1 MYGRY
6 CGFFTPFFH
15 FFRIFRKSRKS
26 ALQRLCRALFSLF
39 FKIFKI
45 SAKFSKKSE
54 KKCSAELCRGFAEHF
69 FHFFSK
75 IFENF
80 QKFFTKLHKVVYA
93 KTKTDAH
100 SSCQCQ
106 QQRRAH
112 VTTRAQWWSARSR
125 DYPKHQPTCHN
136 VTDHN
141 VSTYRRQ
148 KVSSMMRTGRRRV
161 ENMLKCYWVRE
172 DIRCNKNSEQ
182 T

>member
-54 KKCSAELCRGFAEHF
+54 KKCSAELCRGSAEHF
-69 FHFFSK
+69 FHFFFK

-80 QKFFTKLHKVVYA
+80 HKVLQKLCMQSQRLMLIRHDSVNNRRAWCDYKRAVMKLTKPRLPRDTNRHDTHNTPSIISKLHLSVDK
-93 KTKTDAH
+93 KSQGTQDR
-100 SSCQCQ
+100 SC
-106 QQRRAH
+106 RRI
-112 VTTRAQWWSARSR
+112 
-125 DYPKHQPTCHN
+125 D
-136 VTDHN
+136 
-141 VSTYRRQ
+141 
-148 KVSSMMRTGRRRV
+148 V
-161 ENMLKCYWVRE
+161 EMIEGC
-172 DIRCNKNSEQ
+172 CC
-182 T
+182 

>member
-26 ALQRLCRALFSLF
+26 ALQRLCRGFFLLF

-54 KKCSAELCRGFAEHF
+54 KKRSAELCRGFAEHF

-75 IFENF
+75 IFETF
-80 QKFFTKLHKVVYA
+80 HKVSTKLHKVVYA

-100 SSCQCQ
+100 SSWQCQ
-106 QQRRAH
+106 QPSCMMWLQERSDEAH
-112 VTTRAQWWSARSR
+112 RIR
-125 DYPKHQPTCHN
+125 DYPRHQPTWPRN
-136 VTDHN
+136 DLYFSF
-141 VSTYRRQ
+141 STADKKLCRWL
-148 KVSSMMRTGRRRV
+148 TARV
-161 ENMLKCYWVRE
+161 GSRE
-172 DIRCNKNSEQ
+172 TK
-182 T
+182 